1 MPITRLGKVSTLA
14 NEAKDYQNAIKL
26 LGRSPRTP
34 FSVKTRCPDDSP
46 QVLIAD
52 PVFIENG
59 IWKPFPAFIWLVCP
73 RLKLL
78 VAELEQQGFIRKF
91 SNRLEDDAEF
101 REAFLRSQNQISAI
115 RVEMA
120 EKVYPGV
127 LPEHIREILTET
139 TIAGSKDFRG
149 VKCLHS
155 HLAHELAFGGNPIGA
170 EVLNLVGNC
179 TLADACGSKTEAGG
193 EE

>member
-34 FSVKTRCPDDSP
+34 FSVITRCPDGSP

-139 TIAGSKDFRG
+139 TIAGSRDFRG

>member
-14 NEAKDYQNAIKL
+14 NDSKDYQSAIRL

-34 FSVKTRCPDDSP
+34 FSVKTRCPDGSP

-52 PVFIENG
+52 PVFIEDG

-73 RLKLL
+73 RLKML

-91 SNRLEDDAEF
+91 SNRLEEDADF
-101 REAFLRSQNQISAI
+101 RETFLRSQNQISAI

-139 TIAGSKDFRG
+139 TIAGSRDFRG

-155 HLAHELAFGGNPIGA
+155 HLAHELAFGGNPIGY
-170 EVLNLVGNC
+170 EVLNLIGNC
-179 TLADACGSKTEAGG
+179 TLADACGSKTDAGG
-193 EE
+193 KE